1 MYIQADAGRR
11 ILPVIGYKQR
21 FDSMRKENDPRLKS
35 NGGEQDEL
43 PVELWNDGE
52 LIEEVPEEDPE
63 VDTTEEMI
71 RAMLG
76 LDQAAEQNAAEEEFD
91 IRVEEAPSK
100 PEGEEL
106 AETAE
111 DAALLEEI
119 LREVDEA
126 QERPEEERP
135 DDAPDAAAAALAEA
149 ALAEA
154 LFDEDDDVRIAGKEP
169 AKEIGAASAEAAAA
183 ATAVQI
189 FDDEE
194 VAALAEEAADEAGAA
209 VSGATRVMDPLDFS
223 GEEDYEEE
231 SEEEKENGKKVLWI
245 LLPIL
250 GILLV
255 LFLLLQLLLH
265 FGFTDLF
272 GLDLSGLDVFGG
284 APAVYRELSVEIGSE
299 SISPD
304 AFINQQKNKEHL
316 PALFMKTG
324 GYDLDTLGDYPM
336 IVRFN
341 GKDYEVTLHVVDTVA
356 PAAVLRTALISKGGM
371 LAEEDLLETVY
382 DKSDIQLYVSPFD
395 ADTVGAKN
403 VTIRLV
409 DAAGNFTEYDT
420 RVYVAETISSVLYEI
435 GTAAPTPAD
444 FVTGIDGIAFAESD
458 FAAYGVNAPGEYEIT
473 LRCGEDIMRLPLTA
487 QDTVAPV
494 AVAKTDVELVSSGL
508 PDASVLLES
517 VTDATAVT
525 VTYKEN
531 YRFEA
536 DGRYVVTVVATDLG
550 GNETEVDVPVF
561 VYFSEEVTEAPLII
575 ASDITVEIGGAVP
588 YKQYIRII
596 DSVDGELDL
605 YDPAH
610 VTFDTAAVDTST
622 VGNYSLLIKA
632 VDSEGNT
639 SSKPIV
645 VHVVHKSI
653 TQDEVNRYVKNILSK
668 IITSDMTREQQLR
681 AVFNY
686 VKKDSGMTYTGSS
699 DKQNLYFVEAYYG
712 FTMNVGD
719 CYTYCSMSRVML
731 DNLGIDYYVVERS
744 GVRNSNHYW
753 LLVDFGD
760 GWYHFDTCY
769 HSLNWTKDTF
779 KLTDGE
785 VAAFTKWYNTHY
797 SGWNYYQFDTSLYPA
812 TPVLNPD
819 GRTYTYTPYTVTYTA
834 SSGGSIVGEGFQK
847 VEHGQTSAPVTAAPE
862 AGYVF
867 KRWSD
872 GVTTATRSDV
882 IKSALNVTAEFEVG
896 SLPDKSYVLS
906 YKASAGGYVSGSIL
920 QNVYEGYYGSEVK
933 AIANAGYT
941 FSGWSDGVTT
951 PNRTDLSKAN
961 LTVTANF
968 VPDTGSFT
976 LKYTPGAGGTITGST
991 TQVLTAG
998 ATGTKVT
1005 AQPKTGYVFKG
1016 WSDGVKT
1023 AERTDKATVNLTVT
1037 ALFEKAPTSFRLSYQ
1052 AGQGGSVQGSSE
1064 QTVTEGSSGSSVKAV
1079 ADPGYLFDSW
1089 SDGVTSAERTD
1100 SPTADLTVTAR
1111 FKADPSYMRIRYAA
1125 GENGSIDGSAE
1136 QIVKIGEKTSSV
1148 TATPAEG
1155 YRFVSWSDGSSSA
1168 ARSDVA
1174 VSEATYTATF
1184 EKIPVFSYTFS
1195 AREGGRITGT
1205 VSQTV
1210 TEGKT
1215 TTPVTAVANEGYH
1228 FTGWYS
1234 NGELVSSDAELTI
1247 TAGSHTEYP
1256 GFVARFEKDA

>member
-1 MYIQADAGRR
+1 
-11 ILPVIGYKQR
+11 
-21 FDSMRKENDPRLKS
+21 MRKENDPRREDAVG
-35 NGGEQDEL
+35 NAEEL
-43 PVELWNDGE
+43 PVELWTDDEIAEE
-52 LIEEVPEEDPE
+52 LPEEDHE
-63 VDTTEEMI
+63 TDTTEEML

-76 LDQAAEQNAAEEEFD
+76 LGSAGDDNVTEEEFS
-91 IRVEEAPSK
+91 IQMTEQEPVLEPEEAPA
-100 PEGEEL
+100 PEMD
-106 AETAE
+106 TAE
-111 DAALLEEI
+111 EAALLQEI
-119 LREVDEA
+119 LQEVKDAQNDSDTDEESEA
-126 QERPEEERP
+126 L
-135 DDAPDAAAAALAEA
+135 AAAAV
-149 ALAEA
+149 AEA
-154 LFDEDDDVRIAGKEP
+154 LFDEDDDVRIAGEEP
-169 AKEIGAASAEAAAA
+169 AKEIGAASAAAAEAATAVPVFDEEEEAALAAAA
-183 ATAVQI
+183 A
-189 FDDEE
+189 DE
-194 VAALAEEAADEAGAA
+194 GAA
-209 VSGATRVMDPLDFS
+209 VSGATRIMDPLDFS
-223 GEEDYEEE
+223 AEEE
-231 SEEEKENGKKVLWI
+231 EEEPEEEQEKGKKLLWI
-245 LLPIL
+245 LLPVL

-255 LFLLLQLLLH
+255 LFLLLQVLLH

-272 GLDLSGLDVFGG
+272 GLDLSGLDIFGG
-284 APAVYRELSVEIGSE
+284 APAVYRELSVEVGSE
-299 SISPD
+299 SVSPD
-304 AFINQQKNKEHL
+304 AFINQQKNKEHYS
-316 PALFMKTG
+316 ALFMKTG
-324 GYDLDTLGDYPM
+324 GYDLNTLGDYKM
-336 IVRFN
+336 TVRFD
-341 GKDYEVTLHVVDTVA
+341 GKDYDVTLHVVDTVA
-356 PAAVLRTALISKGGM
+356 PAAVLRTALIAKGGM
-371 LAEEDLLETVY
+371 LSEEDLLETVY
-382 DKSDIQLYVSPFD
+382 DKTKVQLYVSPFD
-395 ADTVGAKN
+395 ADTVGAKE
-403 VTIRLV
+403 VTVRLV
-409 DAAGNFTEYDT
+409 DEAENFTEYKT
-420 RVYVAETISSVLYEI
+420 RVYVAEKISSVLYEI
-435 GTAAPTPAD
+435 GTAAPVPTD
-444 FVTGIDGIAFAESD
+444 FVTGIDGITFAESD
-458 FAAYGVNAPGEYEIT
+458 FAAYGVNAPGSYEIT

-610 VTFDTAAVDTST
+610 VTFDTTAVDTST

-645 VHVVHKSI
+645 IHVVHKSI
-653 TQDEVNRYVKNILSK
+653 TQDEVNRYAKNILSK
-668 IITSDMTREQQLR
+668 IITPGMTREQQLR

-769 HSLNWTKDTF
+769 HSLNWTKETF

-812 TPVLNPD
+812 TPVLNAD
-819 GRTYTYTPYTVTYTA
+819 GRTYTYSPYTVTYTA
-834 SSGGSIVGEGFQK
+834 GGGGSIVGESFQK
-847 VEHGQTSAPVTAAPE
+847 VDHGQTSAPVTAAPE

-906 YKASAGGYVSGSIL
+906 YLAGTGGYISGTAV
-920 QNVYEGYYGSEVK
+920 QNVYDGYYGSEVK
-933 AIANAGYT
+933 AIANAGYV

-968 VPDTGSFT
+968 VPDAGSFT
-976 LKYTPGAGGTITGST
+976 LKYTPGTGGTISGST

-1005 AQPKTGYVFKG
+1005 AVPKTGYVFKE

-1023 AERTDKATVNLTVT
+1023 ADRTDKAVANLTVT
-1037 ALFEKAPTSFRLSYQ
+1037 AVFEKAPTSYKLSYQ
-1052 AGQGGSVQGSSE
+1052 AGQGGSISGSTS
-1064 QTVTEGSSGSSVKAV
+1064 QTVNEGASGSTVKAV
-1079 ADPGYLFDSW
+1079 ADPGYLFESW

-1100 SPTADLTVTAR
+1100 SPTADLTVTAN
-1111 FKADPSYMRIRYAA
+1111 FKADPSYVHVRYAA
-1125 GENGSIDGSAE
+1125 DGNGSIDGSTD
-1136 QIVKIGEKTSSV
+1136 QLVKIGEKTASV
-1148 TATPAEG
+1148 TAKPAEG
-1155 YRFVSWSDGSSSA
+1155 YRFVSWSDGSTA
-1168 ARSDVA
+1168 ASRSDTVEGE
-1174 VSEATYTATF
+1174 VTYTATF
-1184 EKIPVFSYTFS
+1184 EKIPTYTYSFGVV
-1195 AREGGRITGT
+1195 EGGK
-1205 VSQTV
+1205 VSASKQTV
-1210 TEGKT
+1210 AEGSVSAA
-1215 TTPVTAVANEGYH
+1215 VTAAANEGYH
-1228 FTGWYS
+1228 FTGWYCNS
-1234 NGELVSSDAELTI
+1234 LLVSSDATLTV
-1247 TAGSHTEYP
+1247 TGGSYADNSL
-1256 GFVARFEKDA
+1256 FVARFEKDA